1 MTNKLEEKYLRW
13 RKTDAAEYVMGLFRR
28 LALERA
34 SLGLRFGMKAL
45 AERVRWESALAG
57 TPGGAGAKLDNVFV
71 PYIGR
76 ELVQELPV
84 LKGFVEFRKT
94 RAERAPFP
102 EQWLGRVKSPRRIP
116 TSRRAA

>member
-1 MTNKLEEKYLRW
+1 
-13 RKTDAAEYVMGLFRR
+13 
-28 LALERA
+28 LERA

-45 AERVRWESALAG
+45 AERVRWEIAMAVH
-57 TPGGAGAKLDNVFV
+57 PGGAGVKLNNIYV
-71 PYIGR
+71 PYIGQ
-76 ELVQELPV
+76 ELVQELPF

-116 TSRRAA
+116 TTRQAT